1 MPCRQSSIGL
11 SQVLKWDHYGITLSQ
26 AHNMCKPGLDPINCM
41 SSLFF
46 LMKIAESEQ
55 SGCLTVEWPHFYI
68 TKYKIILLHVLH
80 AGQ

>member
-1 MPCRQSSIGL
+1 
-11 SQVLKWDHYGITLSQ
+11 
-26 AHNMCKPGLDPINCM
+26 MCKPGLDPINCK

-46 LMKIAESEQ
+46 LMQIAESEQ